1 MEKPKFKTV
10 QEVIASGEGLPE
22 RYLHTPTGDIESQP
36 LDAPVPEM
44 DIPAID
50 LILLLSPSDNGRQE
64 LTKLHSALSTW
75 GVVQV

>member
-22 RYLHTPTGDIESQP
+22 RYLHTPTTESQP

-50 LILLLSPSDNGRQE
+50 LILLLSPSEYGRQE
-64 LTKLHSALSTW
+64 LSKLHSALSTW